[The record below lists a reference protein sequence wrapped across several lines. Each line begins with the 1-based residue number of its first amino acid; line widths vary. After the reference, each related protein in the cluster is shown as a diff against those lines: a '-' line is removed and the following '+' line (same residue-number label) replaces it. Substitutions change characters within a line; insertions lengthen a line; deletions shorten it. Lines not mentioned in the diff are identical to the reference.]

1 MENDFW
7 HERWEKN
14 EIGFHQSQFHPFLLQ
29 YWPSLNLKQG
39 SRVFVPLCGKSRD
52 LLWLRDQGLDVI
64 GVELSQLAVK
74 DFFKENQLTATVTQ
88 HGELELYE
96 SPGIRIFCG
105 DFFKLTAADLA
116 GVTGVFDRAS
126 LVALPP
132 AMRRDYA
139 AHMQKILPPGTQ
151 TLLVCFAYPQEQMD
165 GPPFS
170 VGNAEVNALF
180 APTSEITF
188 LTEIDALDNE
198 PRFKQRGVTSLHEK
212 VFRLRYPAQA

>member
-1 MENDFW
+1 MESSFW

-14 EIGFHQSQFHPFLLQ
+14 EIGFHQSRFHPFLPK
-29 YWPSLNLKQG
+29 YWPSLDIKQG

-52 LLWLRDQGLDVI
+52 LLWLRDQDLDVI
-64 GVELSQLAVK
+64 GVELSKLAVE
-74 DFFKENQLTATVTQ
+74 DFFKENQLTAIITQ
-88 HGELELYE
+88 HGELTLYE
-96 SPGIRIFCG
+96 CSGIRIFCG

-116 GVTGVFDRAS
+116 GVAGVFDRAS

-139 AHMQKILPPGTQ
+139 RHMQKILPSGTQ

-170 VGNAEVNALF
+170 VEEAEVHALF
-180 APTSEITF
+180 GTASEVTF
-188 LTEIDALDNE
+188 LAEADVLDNE
-198 PRFKQRGVTSLHEK
+198 PRFKQRGLTRLHEK
-212 VFRLRYPAQA
+212 AFRLRYPS

>member
-1 MENDFW
+1 MESNFW

-14 EIGFHQSQFHPFLLQ
+14 EIGFHKSEFHPFLQQ
-29 YWPSLNLKQG
+29 YWPSLNIPQG
-39 SRVFVPLCGKSRD
+39 SSVFVPLCGKSRD
-52 LLWLRDQGLDVI
+52 LLWLQNQGLSVI
-64 GVELSQLAVK
+64 GVELSQLAVE
-74 DFFKENQLTATVTQ
+74 DFFAENDLTAKVTQ
-88 HGELELYE
+88 QGELTRYE

-105 DFFKLTAADLA
+105 DFFKLTAADLT

-139 AHMQKILPPGTQ
+139 SHMQHILPPGTK

-170 VGNAEVNALF
+170 VEEAEVHALF
-180 APTSEITF
+180 APASEVTF
-188 LTEIDALDNE
+188 LAQFDALDNE
-198 PRFKQRGVTSLHEK
+198 PRFKQRGLTRLHEK
-212 VFRLRYPAQA
+212 VFQLRYR

>member
-1 MENDFW
+1 MENNFW

-39 SRVFVPLCGKSRD
+39 GRVFVPLCGKSRD
-52 LLWLRDQGLDVI
+52 LLWLRDQGLEVI
-64 GVELSQLAVK
+64 GVELSQLAVA

-88 HGELELYE
+88 QGELHLYE

-105 DFFKLTAADLA
+105 DFFRLTAADLTD
-116 GVTGVFDRAS
+116 VTGVFDRAS

-151 TLLVCFAYPQEQMD
+151 TLLVCFAYPQEQMG

-170 VGNAEVNALF
+170 VEEAEVHALF
-180 APTSEITF
+180 APASEVTF
-188 LTEIDALDNE
+188 LAEVDVLDNE
-198 PRFKQRGVTSLHEK
+198 PRFKQRGLTRLHEK
-212 VFRLRYPAQA
+212 AFRLLYPS

>member
-14 EIGFHQSQFHPFLLQ
+14 EIGFHKSEFHPFLQQ
-29 YWPSLNLKQG
+29 YWPSLHIQQDSG
-39 SRVFVPLCGKSRD
+39 VFVPLCGKSRD
-52 LLWLRDQGLDVI
+52 LLWLREQGLDVI
-64 GVELSQLAVK
+64 GVELSQLAIE

-88 HGELELYE
+88 HGELKLYE

-105 DFFKLTAADLA
+105 DFFKLTAADLT

-139 AHMQKILPPGTQ
+139 AHMQNILPPGTQ
-151 TLLVCFAYPQEQMD
+151 TLLVCFAYPQEQMN

-170 VGNAEVNALF
+170 VEAAEVSTLF
-180 APTSEITF
+180 GPICEVTF
-188 LTEIDALDNE
+188 LAEFDVLESE
-198 PRFKQRGVTSLHEK
+198 PRFQQRGLTRLSEK
-212 VFRLRYPAQA
+212 VFRLHYLAKT

>member
-1 MENDFW
+1 MEKSFW

-14 EIGFHQSQFHPFLLQ
+14 EIGFHQSHFHPFLLQ
-29 YWPSLNLKQG
+29 HWPSLNLRLG

-64 GVELSQLAVK
+64 GVELSKLAVE
-74 DFFKENQLTATVTQ
+74 DFFKENQLTATVMQ
-88 HGELELYE
+88 HGELALYGC
-96 SPGIRIFCG
+96 PGIHIFCG
-105 DFFKLTAADLA
+105 DFFKLTAADLT
-116 GVTGVFDRAS
+116 GVAGVFDRAS

-151 TLLVCFAYPQEQMD
+151 TLLVCFTYPQEQMN

-170 VGNAEVNALF
+170 VEAAEVHALF
-180 APTSEITF
+180 APASEVTF
-188 LTEIDALDNE
+188 LAEADVLNNE
-198 PRFKQRGVTSLHEK
+198 PRFKQRGLTHLHEK
-212 VFRLRYPAQA
+212 TFRLRYR